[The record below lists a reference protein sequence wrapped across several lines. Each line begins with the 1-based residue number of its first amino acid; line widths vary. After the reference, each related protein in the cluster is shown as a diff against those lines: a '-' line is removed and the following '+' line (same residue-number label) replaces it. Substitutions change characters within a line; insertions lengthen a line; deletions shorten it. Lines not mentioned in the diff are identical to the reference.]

1 MEEVKPYSKHP
12 NLRTL
17 GADWKMDWQEY
28 IHSNSNILVGKPVVK
43 GTRRAQPAVGG
54 ADEDALF
61 HGTKI
66 RGFSLSPPTSGCAR
80 TRLSVEFLLGLFA
93 AGWTETQVLES
104 YPGLTSEGLR
114 AVFAFAADCM
124 RDLSFYAISPRED
137 NEVSGE

>member
-43 GTRRAQPAVGG
+43 G
-54 ADEDALF
+54 
-61 HGTKI
+61 
-66 RGFSLSPPTSGCAR
+66 

-124 RDLSFYAISPRED
+124 RDLSFYAISPKED